1 MFFLTGKKAIKLRM
15 AKEEGIIREVV
26 KLLHFGI
33 TVGKKKIVFCK
44 TQIIW
49 GGIIIKKYKR
59 YNLDNELIS
68 TLERIKRDLEGPFPS
83 DIEKLEED
91 YNEFCSAEDF
101 YEFFMLIV
109 GSLSYVLADKKLP
122 KRQLDSLSKSFLNY
136 TQGTL
141 K

>member
-1 MFFLTGKKAIKLRM
+1 M
-15 AKEEGIIREVV
+15 EE
-26 KLLHFGI
+26 
-33 TVGKKKIVFCK
+33 KKIVFCK
-44 TQIIW
+44 TEIIW

-83 DIEKLEED
+83 DVEKLEDD

-122 KRQLDSLSKSFLNY
+122 KRQLNSLSRSFFELYPRYSQMNGILENY
-136 TQGTL
+136 PAL
-141 K
+141 KRELELHERARRLLINIISN